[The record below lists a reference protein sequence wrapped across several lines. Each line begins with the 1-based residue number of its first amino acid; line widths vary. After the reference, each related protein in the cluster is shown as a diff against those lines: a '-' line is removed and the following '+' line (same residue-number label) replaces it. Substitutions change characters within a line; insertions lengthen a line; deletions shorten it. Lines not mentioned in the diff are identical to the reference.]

1 MADKFLQTGVC
12 SGEYGGEGRRAQW
25 LKMERLARSIA
36 ANGEGAG
43 DNILVREG
51 VGQVGKWP
59 NGVITGPLNLTAMH
73 QKPPNI
79 PPEGGSQAYC

>member
-1 MADKFLQTGVC
+1 MQCDVVKRGKQSTMPENGIVGQEALRQMVR
-12 SGEYGGEGRRAQW
+12 GRR
-25 LKMERLARSIA
+25 R
-36 ANGEGAG
+36 

-73 QKPPNI
+73 QKIPNI